1 MDREPALKQAARYVA
16 ALFDEYAASKG
27 WGRDDYLI
35 AMKVNV
41 IWNVFH
47 VTLYNPA
54 FPDQPSLDQFKDMMD
69 FLDDRLKDDPDLHGN
84 VRVLTTNS
92 PTRLFRAT
100 YLGPNE
106 VEIDFESIN
115 PGAVDPRTLAATER
129 S

>member
-16 ALFDEYAASKG
+16 SLFDEYAASKG
-27 WGRDDYLI
+27 WGREDYLI

-41 IWNVFH
+41 VWNVFH

-54 FPDQPSLDQFKDMMD
+54 FPDQTSLEQFTDVMD

-92 PTRLFRAT
+92 LPRFMAS
-100 YLGPNE
+100 YLGENE
-106 VEIDFESIN
+106 VEIDLESIN
-115 PGAVDPRTLAATER
+115 PGVVTARKLITTGRP
-129 S
+129 